1 MTPHGLIVGFC
12 EGFTTD
18 FPGQAPFVEAA
29 LRDAGWHVRSHHGFE
44 GRFPDGELCVD
55 LPEDPSGRTVLLC
68 QSVTGTHTPADAS
81 LMSLLAAARSYR
93 EHGAGRIVAVLPHL
107 AYARHDRHVPGQRRP
122 LMAGL
127 LADLA
132 MTAGLNDVVTIA
144 SGAQDL
150 LMSLFTRSGAQLTFL
165 PVHELHLDLLRP
177 LTGLETVLV
186 APDRGAADQVAM
198 LAAALERPL
207 LVADKRRVGPEQ
219 VDVTLRAPHDIG
231 DVPHAVVVDDLI
243 TSAATV
249 ETVTAAIRERSPAA
263 RIDVIA
269 THLRLTPSGSRRLGG
284 LLGSGAISSVHTTDA
299 AGQRPRMEGLSFTAA
314 IPWMA
319 PALAARLRSQARPAR
334 PERRTAP

>member
-1 MTPHGLIVGFC
+1 MTPHGIIVGFC
-12 EGFTTD
+12 QGFTTD
-18 FPGQAPFVEAA
+18 FPDQAPFVEGA
-29 LRDAGWHVRSHHGFE
+29 LRDAGWHVRTHHGFE
-44 GRFPDGELCVD
+44 GRFPDGELCID

-93 EHGAGRIVAVLPHL
+93 EHGAGRIAAVLPHL

-122 LMAGL
+122 VMAGL

-132 MTAGLNDVVTIA
+132 TAAGLNDVVTIA
-144 SGAQDL
+144 SGAENL
-150 LMSLFTRSGAQLTFL
+150 LGSLFARSGTRLTFL

-177 LTGLETVLV
+177 LTGRSTVLV

-198 LAAALERPL
+198 LAAALDRPL
-207 LVADKRRVGPEQ
+207 LVADKRRLGPEQ
-219 VDVTLRAPHDIG
+219 VDVALRAPHDIG
-231 DVPHAVVVDDLI
+231 DVRHAVVVDDLI

-249 ETVTAAIRERSPAA
+249 ETVTTAIREHSPAA

-269 THLRLTPSGSRRLGG
+269 THLRLTPSGARRLGG
-284 LLGSGAISSVHTTDA
+284 LLGSGAIRSVHTTDA
-299 AGQRPRMEGLSFTAA
+299 AGQRPCVEGLSFTAA

-319 PALAARLRSQARPAR
+319 PALTPWLSSQAARPD
-334 PERRTAP
+334 RRTAP